1 MPINESAVFGSC
13 WYGFCLLFTTA
24 APSAAGITYN
34 RVIPLN
40 EFALN
45 SFISFNMIPIKNS
58 LYIFYLKNNKIQ
70 YNTVKNFEKNLT
82 YEKLTVYH

>member
-1 MPINESAVFGSC
+1 MWVRI
-13 WYGFCLLFTTA
+13 LLTFTTA